1 VFIRLDTAAL
11 NHLLI
16 TVNRWCGSK
25 VPYILDVYGC
35 LASCSVSLYL
45 QWKSYSEKEAR

>member
-16 TVNRWCGSK
+16 TVNRWCGNK
-25 VPYILDVYGC
+25 VPYIIDVYGC